1 MFFIEKWC
9 GVGYNES
16 KWEKVGRSGKIG
28 RKIYGRACS
37 QFQTLSDNAE
47 YMFIGEYTA
56 SIDDKARVSIPAK
69 FRPNLKS
76 KVVVTRGLDNSLVLY
91 TLDEWKKLA
100 EKLAS
105 LPISTANTRAFSR
118 LMLAG
123 AMDCDIDKQG
133 RIVLPL
139 YLKEYAGITKKMIF
153 AGLYS
158 RIELWSEEAWSKY
171 KKQTEKNSN
180 QIAEQLGDLG
190 V

>member
-1 MFFIEKWC
+1 
-9 GVGYNES
+9 
-16 KWEKVGRSGKIG
+16 
-28 RKIYGRACS
+28 
-37 QFQTLSDNAE
+37 
-47 YMFIGEYTA
+47 MFIGEYNGT
-56 SIDDKARVSIPAK
+56 IDDKARIIIPAK
-69 FRPNLKS
+69 FRSSLKNQ
-76 KVVVTRGLDNSLVLY
+76 VVVTRGLDNSLVLY

-133 RIVLPL
+133 RIVLPG
-139 YLKEYAGITKKMIF
+139 YLKEFAKINKKLVYAGMYNRVEI
-153 AGLYS
+153 
-158 RIELWSEEAWSKY
+158 WSEELWNKY
-171 KKQTEKNSN
+171 KTQTEKNSN

>member
-1 MFFIEKWC
+1 
-9 GVGYNES
+9 
-16 KWEKVGRSGKIG
+16 
-28 RKIYGRACS
+28 
-37 QFQTLSDNAE
+37 
-47 YMFIGEYTA
+47 MFIGEFQAT
-56 SIDDKARVSIPAK
+56 IDDKARVNIPAK
-69 FRPNLKS
+69 FRSSLKS

-100 EKLAS
+100 EKVAS

-133 RIVLPL
+133 RIVLPG
-139 YLKEYAGITKKMIF
+139 YLKDFAKISKKLVF
-153 AGLYS
+153 AGLYN
-158 RIELWSEEAWSKY
+158 RVEIWSEELWQKY
-171 KKQTEKNSN
+171 KTQTEKQSN

>member
-1 MFFIEKWC
+1 
-9 GVGYNES
+9 
-16 KWEKVGRSGKIG
+16 
-28 RKIYGRACS
+28 
-37 QFQTLSDNAE
+37 
-47 YMFIGEYTA
+47 MFIGEFSA
-56 SIDDKARVSIPAK
+56 SIDDKARVNIPVK
-69 FRPNLKS
+69 FRASLKS

-133 RIVLPL
+133 RIILPG
-139 YLKEYAGITKKMIF
+139 YLKEYAKIDKKIIF

-158 RIELWSEEAWSKY
+158 RIELWSEELWNKY
-171 KKQTEKNSN
+171 KTQTERNSN
-180 QIAEQLGDLG
+180 EIAEQLGDLK